1 MPDPISKAKHLESER
16 SFLKKDE
23 QRIYRT
29 RDMVAAAPAAYR
41 TRSTQIVN
49 RRRGKPS

>member
-1 MPDPISKAKHLESER
+1 MPDPISKAKHLESGR
-16 SFLKKDE
+16 SFPKKDE
-23 QRIYRT
+23 RRNYQT
-29 RDMVAAAPAAYR
+29 RDMVAGAPAAYR